1 MVSVPGGKLALG
13 QTVMTAGV
21 ASESQT
27 DQKFSDFVFRS
38 IGRHAKGDWGDLCEE
53 DKAANDADLTAGG
66 RILSAYEEPPM
77 PKIWIITEWDRSVT
91 TVLFPDE
98 Y

>member
-1 MVSVPGGKLALG
+1 MVTVPGGKLALG
-13 QTVMTAGV
+13 QTVQTAGV
-21 ASESQT
+21 ASESET
-27 DQKFSDFVFRS
+27 DQKFSDFVRSS
-38 IGRHAKGDWGDLCEE
+38 IGRHVMGDWGDVSPE
-53 DKAANDADLTAGG
+53 DKAANDTALTTGE
-66 RILSAYEEPPM
+66 RVLSAYEEPPM